1 MRTASKWLVAARP
14 RTLPAAVVPVAVGIA
29 VGDVTGSVTWWK
41 GALALVVALCLQIGT
56 NYAND
61 YSDGVRGADER
72 RVGPTRLVASGLV
85 SPRAVKNAAFATFF
99 VGALAGLVLA
109 LSTSPWVIPVGAA
122 AIAAGY
128 FYTGG
133 PRPYGYA
140 GFGELFVFVFFGLVA
155 VVGTVYVTTGHFP
168 ALGFV
173 AAIPVGLCSVAL
185 LVVNN
190 LRDIESDAASNKR
203 TLAVH
208 LGPAR
213 TRALY
218 VGCVGLSL
226 ASIFGVFAYRH
237 FALLG
242 CLGVIPAIRPIR
254 VVWSKAEGKEL
265 IAALSM
271 TGALQLIVG
280 ALLILGVVV

>member
-1 MRTASKWLVAARP
+1 MTQASKWLAAARP

-29 VGDVTGSVTWWK
+29 VGDVTGIVTWWK

-61 YSDGVRGADER
+61 YSDGSRGTDER
-72 RVGPTRLVASGLV
+72 RVGPVRLVASGLAT
-85 SPRAVKNAAFATFF
+85 PQAVRNAAVAVFLI
-99 VGALAGLVLA
+99 GAIAGLVLA
-109 LSTSPWVIPVGAA
+109 LTTSLWVIPVGAG

-128 FYTGG
+128 LYTGG

-155 VVGTVYVTTGHFP
+155 VVGTVYVTSGHFP

-190 LRDIESDAASNKR
+190 LRDITTDAASNKR

-208 LGPAR
+208 LGPGR
-213 TRALY
+213 TRVLY
-218 VGCVGLSL
+218 VGCVVVAV
-226 ASIFGVFAYRH
+226 ASVLGVSYYRH
-237 FALLG
+237 FALIAL
-242 CLGVIPAIRPIR
+242 VAFIPAASPIR
-254 VVWSKAEGKEL
+254 VVLSKAGGKEL
-265 IAALSM
+265 VAALAM
-271 TGALQLIVG
+271 TGALQLILG
-280 ALLILGVVV
+280 ALLVLGIVL